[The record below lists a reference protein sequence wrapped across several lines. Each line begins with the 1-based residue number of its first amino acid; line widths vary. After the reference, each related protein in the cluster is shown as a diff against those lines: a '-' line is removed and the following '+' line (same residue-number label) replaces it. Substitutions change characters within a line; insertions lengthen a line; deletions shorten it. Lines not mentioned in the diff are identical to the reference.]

1 MSAWLARLVEFRR
14 GEAPLALLA
23 ALFHFLVLAG
33 YHFLRPVRE
42 AMGVSEG
49 IENLRW
55 LFAGTSVASLVLVL
69 AFGGVVSRTDRR
81 RFIPIAYL
89 FVIACL
95 VVFAGLL
102 VVDIRS
108 GGELIGTESQSALA
122 RSVGIVYYVWLSAI
136 NLFITSVLWAYFV
149 DVFDVEQGKRLFPFI
164 GAGGTLGA
172 YGGSK
177 MTELA
182 SQWTTSSYLP
192 VGLLLTGAGFFAAAI
207 VGMLALDRAAVRSSA
222 SRLGSA
228 SASHLAAAAAA
239 PAPRIG
245 GSFLEGI
252 SAIVRSPY
260 LLGIG
265 AYLLLMGIANTLL
278 YFSQAHIVLT
288 NSLTFRDRVRD
299 FAQFD
304 NLAQLAT
311 LLTQIFVTAHLI
323 RRLGVGGTLAVLP
336 VLILGGF
343 AALARWPYF
352 GVMAAFQAIYRAGRF
367 AIARPA
373 RETLFSIVPPAEKYK
388 AKPVLDVFFY
398 RAGDLAGAGIEKLLD
413 RLSLAGFAAA
423 TLPLSA
429 LWAALSIVLG
439 RAQAKRVASAPARP
453 DAPRA
458 S

>member
-1 MSAWLARLVEFRR
+1 MTAWLARAVDFRR
-14 GEAPLALLA
+14 GEAPLAILA

-33 YHFLRPVRE
+33 YGFLRPVRE
-42 AMGVSEG
+42 AMGVSQG

-55 LFAGTSVASLVLVL
+55 MFVGTSIVALVLVI

-95 VVFAGLL
+95 VLFAGLL
-102 VVDIRS
+102 VADIRS
-108 GGELIGTESQSALA
+108 GGALIGTHAQSTLA
-122 RSVGIVYYVWLSAI
+122 RTVGIVYYVWLSAI

-149 DVFDVEQGKRLFPFI
+149 DVFDMEQGKRLFPFL

-172 YGGSK
+172 LFGSK
-177 MTELA
+177 ATELA
-182 SQWTTSSYLP
+182 SRWTTSSYLP
-192 VGLLLTGAGFFAAAI
+192 VGLLLAGAVFFAAAI
-207 VGMLALDRAAVRSSA
+207 AAMLALDSAAARSSA

-228 SASHLAAAAAA
+228 RASHATSSGT
-239 PAPRIG
+239 APRMG

-252 SAIVRSPY
+252 ASIVRSPY

-265 AYLLLMGIANTLL
+265 MYLVLMAVANTLL
-278 YFSQAHIVLT
+278 YFSQAHVVLA

-311 LLTQIFVTAHLI
+311 LLTQLFITTRLI

-336 VLILGGF
+336 VLTFTGF

-352 GVMAAFQAIYRAGRF
+352 GVMAAFQAIFRAGRY

-398 RAGDLAGAGIEKLLD
+398 RAGDLAGAGIETLLNK
-413 RLSLAGFAAA
+413 LSLVGFAIA

-429 LWAALSIVLG
+429 VWIALSLALG
-439 RAQAKRVASAPARP
+439 RAQTRRTAKAAVPSELSRSE
-453 DAPRA
+453 
-458 S
+458 